1 MIIRSNKTSNLP
13 THIQHKFCSS
23 KLKKDLEQGTH
34 CRRHLTSAQK
44 CTRKSQL
51 PINSKTNPA
60 TKKPVRSTTNQAESP
75 KKMVRKPPRVGAET
89 RAPLAGQGSSR
100 PQIRKAAERQ
110 VSYEY
115 LWDEE
120 GACSPSCSPPPL
132 LPLSHLASLLC
143 KVSSPPSLPLSLSD
157 EQRFGFS
164 VELLALIPPLSAHQ
178 LLLYNKAD

>member
-1 MIIRSNKTSNLP
+1 MSFALANWRRIWNRVHTAGATSPPPRNAPANLSFP
-13 THIQHKFCSS
+13 S
-23 KLKKDLEQGTH
+23 
-34 CRRHLTSAQK
+34 
-44 CTRKSQL
+44 
-51 PINSKTNPA
+51 
-60 TKKPVRSTTNQAESP
+60 TKKPTRQPRNRSDPPQIRQNRQE
-75 KKMVRKPPRVGAET
+75 MVRKPPRVGAET
-89 RAPLAGQGSSR
+89 RAPLAPQGSSR